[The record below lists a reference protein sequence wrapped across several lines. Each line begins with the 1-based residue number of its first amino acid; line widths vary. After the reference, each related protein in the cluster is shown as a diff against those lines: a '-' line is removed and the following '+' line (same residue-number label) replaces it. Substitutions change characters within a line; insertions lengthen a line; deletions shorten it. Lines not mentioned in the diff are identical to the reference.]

1 MIEEQ
6 LEGIG
11 IERCT
16 VCAGVFFDQGEL
28 QTVLMRRQENRFK
41 FYRSIFGLD

>member
-11 IERCT
+11 IEHCT
-16 VCAGVFFDQGEL
+16 VCAGVFFDQDEL
-28 QTVLMRRQENRFK
+28 QTVLMRMQEKRFK
-41 FYRSIFGLD
+41 FDRSIFGVD